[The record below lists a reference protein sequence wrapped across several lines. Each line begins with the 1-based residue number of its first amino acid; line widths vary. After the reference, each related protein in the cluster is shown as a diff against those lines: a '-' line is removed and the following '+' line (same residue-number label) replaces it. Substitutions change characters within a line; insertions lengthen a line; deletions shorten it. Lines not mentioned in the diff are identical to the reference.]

1 MKEKTYKDR
10 LNDFLEYLKEEE
22 REQSTRRQYA
32 RDVERFFD
40 YLKERSLTKKNAVEY
55 KRELE
60 TQCRPVSVNAKL
72 SALNS
77 FFHFLGRDDL
87 RLKLLKV
94 QRRVYCPAEKELSR
108 AEYLRLVKAAE
119 RGKDRR
125 LSLLLQ
131 TICCMGIR
139 VSEVRHITVEAVR
152 KGEAVISLKGKTRI
166 ILIPKQLRIR
176 LNEYIHQRKI
186 VSGAVFVTRNGTPL
200 DRSNVWKMMKALCSK
215 AGVDKRKVFP
225 HNLRRLFARCFYAV
239 DKDIAKLADILGHSS
254 INTTRI
260 YILSSGAEHRRRLD
274 ELNLIII

>member
-1 MKEKTYKDR
+1 MEEKVYKAQ
-10 LNDFLEYLKEEE
+10 LTDFLEYLKEEE
-22 REQSTRRQYA
+22 REQSTRQQYA
-32 RDVERFFD
+32 RDVERFLD
-40 YLKERSLTKKNAVEY
+40 YMEERPLTKKSAVEY
-55 KRELE
+55 KKELE
-60 TQCRPVSVNAKL
+60 AQCRPTSVNAKL

-108 AEYLRLVKAAE
+108 AEYLRLVKTAE

-125 LSLLLQ
+125 LALLLQ

-139 VSEVRHITVEAVR
+139 VSEVRHITVEAVN
-152 KGEAVISLKGKTRI
+152 KGEAVIRLKGKTRV
-166 ILIPKQLRIR
+166 ILIPKKLRMK
-176 LNEYIHQRKI
+176 LKEYIRQRKI

-215 AGVDKRKVFP
+215 AGVDKTKVFP

-274 ELNLIII
+274 ELNLIVI